1 MQQRIYHILLFF
13 LMAGIIPAA
22 GQELRKGGSVISL
35 EGDSLV
41 RLVLG
46 EYRGVAVWQES
57 TDSLTWVTAAGIS
70 GDTLTVNPLREGYFR
85 AEVTEGTCLPVG
97 SQTARILF
105 TLPRIAT
112 AEVTDITETTALCGG
127 IVSSDGGAPVTARGV
142 CLSLRENASVTGT
155 CTTDGSGTGGFFSLL
170 TGLIPDTV
178 YYAQAYAQNS
188 KGIAYGAVVSFRTPP
203 EIRLPEVA
211 TWEVMDIT
219 ATTATG
225 GGYIFSDGGAPVTAR
240 GVCLSLRKNP
250 SVTGTCTTDGSGT
263 GGFFSL
269 LTGLI
274 PDTVYYAQA
283 YARNSKGIAYGAVV
297 SFRTPPEIRLP
308 EVATWEVMDITATTA
323 TGGGYIFSD
332 GGAPV
337 TARGVC
343 LSLRKNPS
351 VTGTCTTDGSGTG
364 GFFSLL
370 TGLIPDTVYYAQAY
384 ARNSKGIAYGA
395 VVSFRTPPAEDPNSV
410 TDIDGNVYP
419 VVKIGDQEWMARNL
433 RVTKAPDGTPISSY
447 VVGNDPG
454 NALIY
459 GRHYT
464 WDVAMNGSAEESA
477 QGICPDGW
485 HLPSDEEFKILEM
498 ALGMTRQEADQSNA
512 WRGTGVGT
520 QMKEGGSSGLDI
532 PIAGMCVGGS
542 FLYVGQSGYIYSSTE
557 AGSYAWRRCLSTNA
571 STVGRW
577 NTFPKSYAFSV
588 RCLKNN

>member
-240 GVCLSLRKNP
+240 GVCLSLR
-250 SVTGTCTTDGSGT
+250 
-263 GGFFSL
+263 
-269 LTGLI
+269 
-274 PDTVYYAQA
+274 
-283 YARNSKGIAYGAVV
+283 
-297 SFRTPPEIRLP
+297 E
-308 EVATWEVMDITATTA
+308 
-323 TGGGYIFSD
+323 
-332 GGAPV
+332 
-337 TARGVC
+337 
-343 LSLRKNPS
+343 NPS

-532 PIAGMCVGGS
+532 PIAGLCVGGS

>member
-1 MQQRIYHILLFF
+1 
-13 LMAGIIPAA
+13 
-22 GQELRKGGSVISL
+22 
-35 EGDSLV
+35 
-41 RLVLG
+41 
-46 EYRGVAVWQES
+46 
-57 TDSLTWVTAAGIS
+57 
-70 GDTLTVNPLREGYFR
+70 
-85 AEVTEGTCLPVG
+85 
-97 SQTARILF
+97 
-105 TLPRIAT
+105 
-112 AEVTDITETTALCGG
+112 
-127 IVSSDGGAPVTARGV
+127 
-142 CLSLRENASVTGT
+142 
-155 CTTDGSGTGGFFSLL
+155 
-170 TGLIPDTV
+170 
-178 YYAQAYAQNS
+178 
-188 KGIAYGAVVSFRTPP
+188 
-203 EIRLPEVA
+203 
-211 TWEVMDIT
+211 
-219 ATTATG
+219 
-225 GGYIFSDGGAPVTAR
+225 
-240 GVCLSLRKNP
+240 
-250 SVTGTCTTDGSGT
+250 
-263 GGFFSL
+263 
-269 LTGLI
+269 
-274 PDTVYYAQA
+274 
-283 YARNSKGIAYGAVV
+283 
-297 SFRTPPEIRLP
+297 
-308 EVATWEVMDITATTA
+308 
-323 TGGGYIFSD
+323 
-332 GGAPV
+332 
-337 TARGVC
+337 
-343 LSLRKNPS
+343 S